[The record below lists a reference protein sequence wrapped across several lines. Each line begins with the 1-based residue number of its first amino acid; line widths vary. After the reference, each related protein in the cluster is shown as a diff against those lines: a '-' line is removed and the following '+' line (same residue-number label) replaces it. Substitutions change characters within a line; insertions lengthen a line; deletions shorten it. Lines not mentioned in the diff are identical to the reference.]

1 MYYIIT
7 IITIT
12 IAITINIIVST
23 ITSIPITLIPIIIV
37 IIIINLRVLTE
48 PGLLVVAS
56 RDRAEKVPIV
66 DRHLLQQGSF
76 LQGRRQSYEDWK
88 C

>member
-12 IAITINIIVST
+12 IAITINIIVS
-23 ITSIPITLIPIIIV
+23 ILITLIPIIIV

-56 RDRAEKVPIV
+56 RDRPKKVPIV
-66 DRHLLQQGSF
+66 DRHLRQQRCF
-76 LQGRRQSYEDWK
+76 LQGKRQSYED
-88 C
+88 